1 MEREIGYDDREHS
14 MEGLLASEC
23 LFCGYS
29 GQGYWQAETHDA
41 QCPFFKVGGREE
53 RAELIVRAAIEGRPV
68 ILPAIE
74 NVLERAA
81 EEMESVSL

>member
-1 MEREIGYDDREHS
+1 MEREIGYDDRENS

-23 LFCGYS
+23 VFCGYN
-29 GQGYWQAETHDA
+29 GKDFWQVETHDA

-53 RAELIVRAAIEGRPV
+53 RAELIVRAGIEGRLV

-81 EEMESVSL
+81 EEMESVAL